1 MSLYLL
7 MRDSSKLIYLIA
19 GTFGVVC
26 KATLV
31 NDCSTDDQSVAVK
44 MARSELIP

>member
-1 MSLYLL
+1 MGSALVISAYLFH
-7 MRDSSKLIYLIA
+7 S

-31 NDCSTDDQSVAVK
+31 NDSSTDGQLVAVK
-44 MARSELIP
+44 MARSKFIQDL